1 MTEQPSPPERVEP
14 PYAADEAT
22 MLQAFLDYHRAT
34 LRWKTFGLDAEQLK
48 RTLAP
53 STMTLGG
60 MLKHLA
66 GVEDNW
72 FSVFLLGNQE
82 AEAWREVDWEADND
96 WDWHSADGD
105 APGELAELFDAA
117 VARSR
122 ELTAGMDLDT
132 ESVKRSRRTGEP
144 VTLRWIMLHM
154 IEEYARHNGHAD
166 LLRESIDGAVGE

>member
-1 MTEQPSPPERVEP
+1 VTEQPSPPGRVEP

-22 MLQAFLDYHRAT
+22 MLNAFLDYQRAT
-34 LRWKTFGLDAEQLK
+34 LKWKTSGLDAEQLN
-48 RTLAP
+48 RTLPP

-66 GVEDNW
+66 LVEDNW
-72 FSVFLLGNQE
+72 FSVFLLGNEE
-82 AEAWREVDWEADND
+82 AQPWRDVDWEAD
-96 WDWHSADGD
+96 WDWEWHTADAD
-105 APGELAELFDAA
+105 TPERLHELFDEA

-122 ELTAGMDLDT
+122 ELTAGVDLDT
-132 ESVKRSRRTGEP
+132 ESVKRSRRTDET

-166 LLRESIDGAVGE
+166 LLRESIDGVVGE